1 MKKAILKFLIL
12 SVMVSLISMNVET
25 VLAASYQTRINGSTN
40 GSLNIFAG
48 NTFTVTLSMTDV
60 TSVYGIEANLNYS
73 STYFELVGATNEW
86 LSPPDNKLSI
96 GSKVVVSTT
105 SPKTGTFN
113 FAKLTFKAK
122 PAFLAAT
129 TPQVISLSNVLV
141 TYTGLKETSGL
152 GSRITVDVV
161 VPKSTNNNLA
171 SLSVNGTSVAGFSSS
186 DTGYTLAN
194 TDAESITIAATAQ
207 DSKATVS
214 GTGKKTLAFGVNT
227 FNIVVTAESGAKKT
241 YTVTVTKN
249 DYRSTNNDLKS
260 LTIEGYQL
268 MFDKERLTYTL
279 IVDNIV
285 TSINVS
291 ALAADEKA
299 SVTGTGT
306 KTLKIYSNL
315 INVVVT
321 AENTAKKTYTINVVR
336 RDAAGIAGDLSRDN
350 KLKSLTVTDY
360 PFEFNPDTLEYTID
374 VENWIESIEI
384 VAELNDPKASY
395 VLSNQNELIIGP
407 NEVLIKVYSE
417 SAEERVY
424 KLIVNRQGDNPVV
437 AIDRIIGLL
446 PRIIAENIEIT
457 TKDPKSMSAEIWNQL
472 VNTNKKYMFSV
483 RNDLNETL
491 YMWTFTGT
499 QIKTN
504 ELVEF
509 DVRFDSEQYDE
520 IRKLLNYR
528 ESVLL
533 NLAHS
538 GAIPEGLILRVNVS
552 SQYKD
557 GSILYL
563 YYYNEESGKLED
575 KSKEFIVNEGFVE
588 LDLVHASQYVLTPV
602 KISIFNDFGMVLL
615 GVFALLSALM
625 ILVFIMMSLKI
636 RALKRRISRKNE
648 IAA

>member
-12 SVMVSLISMNVET
+12 SVMVSLISNNIEN

>member
-73 STYFELVGATNEW
+73 SSYFELVSATNEFSGDN
-86 LSPPDNKLSI
+86 LSV
-96 GSKVVVSTT
+96 GSKIVVSTT

-186 DTGYTLAN
+186 DTTYTLPN
-194 TDAESITIAATAQ
+194 TDAESITIAATTQ

-227 FNIVVTAESGAKKT
+227 FNVVVTAESGAKKT
-241 YTVTVTKN
+241 YTITVTKN
-249 DYRSTNNDLKS
+249 DYRSSNNDLKS
-260 LTIEGYQL
+260 LTIEGYEL

-285 TSINVS
+285 TAVNVA

-315 INVVVT
+315 INIVVT
-321 AENTAKKTYTINVVR
+321 AENTARKTYTVNVVR

-350 KLKSLTVTDY
+350 KLKSLTITDY
-360 PFEFNPDTLEYTID
+360 PFEFNPETLEYSID
-374 VENWIESIEI
+374 VENWIESIDLI
-384 VAELNDPKASY
+384 VELNDPKATFTI
-395 VLSNQNELIIGP
+395 SNHSELIIGP
-407 NEVLIKVYSE
+407 NEVLVKVYSE
-417 SAEERVY
+417 SAEERIY
-424 KLIVNRQGDNPVV
+424 KLVVNRLGDNPVV
-437 AIDRIIGLL
+437 AIDRIIALL
-446 PRIIAENIEIT
+446 PRIVAENIEIT
-457 TKDPKSMSAEIWNQL
+457 SKDPKSMSAEIWNQL

-483 RNDLNETL
+483 RDDLNETL

-509 DVRFDSEQYDE
+509 DVRFDSEQYDQ

-538 GAIPEGLILRVNVS
+538 GTIPEGLILRVNVS

-588 LDLVHASQYVLTPV
+588 LDLAHASQYVLTPV
-602 KISIFNDFGMVLL
+602 KISMFDDFGMVLL
-615 GVFALLSALM
+615 GVIALLSALM

-636 RALKRRISRKNE
+636 RTLKRRISRKNE

>member
-73 STYFELVGATNEW
+73 SSYFELVSATNEFSGDN
-86 LSPPDNKLSI
+86 LSV
-96 GSKVVVSTT
+96 GSKIVVSTT

-186 DTGYTLAN
+186 DTTYTLPN
-194 TDAESITIAATAQ
+194 TDAESITIAATTQ

-227 FNIVVTAESGAKKT
+227 FNVVVTAESGAKKT
-241 YTVTVTKN
+241 YTITVTKN
-249 DYRSTNNDLKS
+249 DYRSSNNDLKS
-260 LTIEGYQL
+260 LTIEGYEL

-285 TSINVS
+285 TSVNVA

-315 INVVVT
+315 INIVVT
-321 AENTAKKTYTINVVR
+321 AENTARKTYTVNVVR

-350 KLKSLTVTDY
+350 KLKSLIITDY
-360 PFEFNPDTLEYTID
+360 PFEFNPETLEYSID
-374 VENWIESIEI
+374 VENWIESINLI
-384 VAELNDPKASY
+384 VELNDPKATFT
-395 VLSNQNELIIGP
+395 VSNHSELIIGP
-407 NEVLIKVYSE
+407 NEVLVKVYSE
-417 SAEERVY
+417 SAEERIY
-424 KLIVNRQGDNPVV
+424 KLVVNRQGDNPVV
-437 AIDRIIGLL
+437 AIDRIIALL
-446 PRIIAENIEIT
+446 PRIVAENIEIT
-457 TKDPKSMSAEIWNQL
+457 SKDPKSMSAEIWNQL

-483 RNDLNETL
+483 RDDLNETL

-509 DVRFDSEQYDE
+509 DVRFDSEQYDQ

-538 GAIPEGLILRVNVS
+538 GTIPEGLILRVNVS

-588 LDLVHASQYVLTPV
+588 LDLAHASQYVLTPV
-602 KISIFNDFGMVLL
+602 KISMFDDFGMVLL
-615 GVFALLSALM
+615 GVIALLSALM

-636 RALKRRISRKNE
+636 RTLKRRISRKNE

>member
-73 STYFELVGATNEW
+73 SSYFELVSATNEFSGDN
-86 LSPPDNKLSI
+86 LSV
-96 GSKVVVSTT
+96 GSKIVVSTT

-186 DTGYTLAN
+186 DTTYTLPN
-194 TDAESITIAATAQ
+194 TDAESITIAATTQ

-227 FNIVVTAESGAKKT
+227 FNVVVTAESGAKKT
-241 YTVTVTKN
+241 YTITVTKN
-249 DYRSTNNDLKS
+249 DYRSSNNDLKS
-260 LTIEGYQL
+260 LTIEGYEL

-285 TSINVS
+285 TAVNVA

-315 INVVVT
+315 INIVVT
-321 AENTAKKTYTINVVR
+321 AENTARKTYTVNVVR

-350 KLKSLTVTDY
+350 KLKSLTITDY
-360 PFEFNPDTLEYTID
+360 PFEFNPETLEYSID
-374 VENWIESIEI
+374 VENWIESIDLI
-384 VAELNDPKASY
+384 VELNDPKATFTI
-395 VLSNQNELIIGP
+395 SNHSELIIGP
-407 NEVLIKVYSE
+407 NEVLVKVYSE
-417 SAEERVY
+417 SAEERIY
-424 KLIVNRQGDNPVV
+424 KLVE
-437 AIDRIIGLL
+437 IG
-446 PRIIAENIEIT
+446 R
-457 TKDPKSMSAEIWNQL
+457 
-472 VNTNKKYMFSV
+472 
-483 RNDLNETL
+483 
-491 YMWTFTGT
+491 
-499 QIKTN
+499 
-504 ELVEF
+504 
-509 DVRFDSEQYDE
+509 
-520 IRKLLNYR
+520 
-528 ESVLL
+528 
-533 NLAHS
+533 AH
-538 GAIPEGLILRVNVS
+538 V
-552 SQYKD
+552 
-557 GSILYL
+557 
-563 YYYNEESGKLED
+563 
-575 KSKEFIVNEGFVE
+575 
-588 LDLVHASQYVLTPV
+588 
-602 KISIFNDFGMVLL
+602 
-615 GVFALLSALM
+615 
-625 ILVFIMMSLKI
+625 
-636 RALKRRISRKNE
+636 
-648 IAA
+648 

>member
-73 STYFELVGATNEW
+73 SSYFDLVSATNEFSGDN
-86 LSPPDNKLSI
+86 LSV
-96 GSKVVVSTT
+96 GSKIVVSTT

-186 DTGYTLAN
+186 DTTYTLPN
-194 TDAESITIAATAQ
+194 TDAESITIAATTQ

-227 FNIVVTAESGAKKT
+227 FNVVVTAESGAKKT
-241 YTVTVTKN
+241 YTITVTKN
-249 DYRSTNNDLKS
+249 DYRSSNNDLKS
-260 LTIEGYQL
+260 LTIEGYEL

-285 TSINVS
+285 TAVNVA

-315 INVVVT
+315 INIVVT
-321 AENTAKKTYTINVVR
+321 AENTARKTYTVNVVR

-350 KLKSLTVTDY
+350 KLKSLTITDY
-360 PFEFNPDTLEYTID
+360 PFEFNPETLEYSID
-374 VENWIESIEI
+374 VENWIESIDLI
-384 VAELNDPKASY
+384 VELNDPKATFTI
-395 VLSNQNELIIGP
+395 SNHSELIIGP
-407 NEVLIKVYSE
+407 NEVLVKVYSE
-417 SAEERVY
+417 SAEERIY
-424 KLIVNRQGDNPVV
+424 KLVVNRLGDNPVV
-437 AIDRIIGLL
+437 AIDRIIALL
-446 PRIIAENIEIT
+446 PRIVAENIEIT
-457 TKDPKSMSAEIWNQL
+457 SKDPKSMSAEIWNQL

-483 RNDLNETL
+483 RDDLNETL

-509 DVRFDSEQYDE
+509 DVRFDSEQYDQ

-538 GAIPEGLILRVNVS
+538 GTIPEGLILRVNVS

-588 LDLVHASQYVLTPV
+588 LDLAHASQYVLTPV
-602 KISIFNDFGMVLL
+602 KISMFDDFGMVLL
-615 GVFALLSALM
+615 GVIALLSALM

-636 RALKRRISRKNE
+636 RTLKRRISRKNE

>member
-1 MKKAILKFLIL
+1 MKKILLFVSVLIL
-12 SVMVSLISMNVET
+12 TLLYPLGVKAATISSSITGSNSVVVGTNVVLTFAITPSETLAGFTARIKFDSNILTVDKFEQVTPSIVILQFNKTTGAFNTNSTISGTKQIIKVTFKPTSNFKAGTSTKVE
-25 VLAASYQTRINGSTN
+25 
-40 GSLNIFAG
+40 F
-48 NTFTVTLSMTDV
+48 
-60 TSVYGIEANLNYS
+60 IEI
-73 STYFELVGATNEW
+73 VGAN
-86 LSPPDNKLSI
+86 S
-96 GSKVVVSTT
+96 
-105 SPKTGTFN
+105 TGTERIYG
-113 FAKLTFKAK
+113 TSSSRTIT
-122 PAFLAAT
+122 AT
-129 TPQVISLSNVLV
+129 A
-141 TYTGLKETSGL
+141 
-152 GSRITVDVV
+152 
-161 VPKSTNNNLA
+161 PKSTNNNLA

-186 DTGYTLAN
+186 DTTYTLPN
-194 TDAESITIAATAQ
+194 TDAESITIAATTQ

-227 FNIVVTAESGAKKT
+227 FNVVVTAESGAKKT
-241 YTVTVTKN
+241 YTITVTKN
-249 DYRSTNNDLKS
+249 DYRSSNNDLKS
-260 LTIEGYQL
+260 LTIEGYEL

-285 TSINVS
+285 TSVNVA

-315 INVVVT
+315 INIVVT
-321 AENTAKKTYTINVVR
+321 AENTAKKTYTVNVVR

-350 KLKSLTVTDY
+350 KLKSLTITDY
-360 PFEFNPDTLEYTID
+360 PFEFNPETLEYSID
-374 VENWIESIEI
+374 VENWIESIDLI
-384 VAELNDPKASY
+384 VELNDPKATFT
-395 VLSNQNELIIGP
+395 VSNHSELIIGP
-407 NEVLIKVYSE
+407 NEVLVKVYSE
-417 SAEERVY
+417 SAEERIY
-424 KLIVNRQGDNPVV
+424 KLVVNRQGDNPVV
-437 AIDRIIGLL
+437 AIDRIIALL
-446 PRIIAENIEIT
+446 PRIVAENIEIT
-457 TKDPKSMSAEIWNQL
+457 SKDPKSMSAEIWNQL

-509 DVRFDSEQYDE
+509 DVRFDSEQYDQ

-533 NLAHS
+533 NLVHS
-538 GAIPEGLILRVNVS
+538 GTIPEGLILRVNVS

-588 LDLVHASQYVLTPV
+588 LDLAHASQYVLTPV
-602 KISIFNDFGMVLL
+602 KISMFDDFGMVLL
-615 GVFALLSALM
+615 GVIALLSALM

-636 RALKRRISRKNE
+636 RTLKRRISRKNE

>member
-73 STYFELVGATNEW
+73 STYFELVSATNEFSGDN
-86 LSPPDNKLSI
+86 LSV
-96 GSKVVVSTT
+96 GSKIVVSTT

-186 DTGYTLAN
+186 DTTYTLPN
-194 TDAESITIAATAQ
+194 TDAESITIAATTQ

-227 FNIVVTAESGAKKT
+227 FNVVVTAESGAKKT
-241 YTVTVTKN
+241 YTITVTKN
-249 DYRSTNNDLKS
+249 DYRSSNNDLKS
-260 LTIEGYQL
+260 LTIEGYEL

-285 TSINVS
+285 TSVNVA

-315 INVVVT
+315 INIVVT
-321 AENTAKKTYTINVVR
+321 AENTARKTYTVNVVR

-350 KLKSLTVTDY
+350 KLKSLIITDY
-360 PFEFNPDTLEYTID
+360 PFEFNPETLEYSID
-374 VENWIESIEI
+374 VENWIESINLI
-384 VAELNDPKASY
+384 VELNDPKATFT
-395 VLSNQNELIIGP
+395 VSNHSELIIGP
-407 NEVLIKVYSE
+407 NEVLVKVYSE
-417 SAEERVY
+417 SAEERIY
-424 KLIVNRQGDNPVV
+424 KLVVNRQGDNPVV
-437 AIDRIIGLL
+437 AIDRIIALL
-446 PRIIAENIEIT
+446 PRIVAENIEIT
-457 TKDPKSMSAEIWNQL
+457 SKDPKSMSAEIWNQL

-483 RNDLNETL
+483 RDDLNETL

-509 DVRFDSEQYDE
+509 DVRFDSEQYDQ

-538 GAIPEGLILRVNVS
+538 GTIPEGLILRVNVS

-563 YYYNEESGKLED
+563 YYYNEESGK
-575 KSKEFIVNEGFVE
+575 
-588 LDLVHASQYVLTPV
+588 
-602 KISIFNDFGMVLL
+602 
-615 GVFALLSALM
+615 
-625 ILVFIMMSLKI
+625 
-636 RALKRRISRKNE
+636 E

>member
-1 MKKAILKFLIL
+1 MIKKIYKLALVILITGFLLNNNQVIAVAAFNSTISGTTNITINSEFTL
-12 SVMVSLISMNVET
+12 TFGVSGAENLV
-25 VLAASYQTRINGSTN
+25 A
-40 GSLNIFAG
+40 IFAKINYSPTYLEIVSFSG
-48 NTFTVTLSMTDV
+48 LNNFDVAVDTNIVADLKSGSPKNGTFTYVT
-60 TSVYGIEANLNYS
+60 I
-73 STYFELVGATNEW
+73 
-86 LSPPDNKLSI
+86 K
-96 GSKVVVSTT
+96 
-105 SPKTGTFN
+105 
-113 FAKLTFKAK
+113 FKAK
-122 PAFLAAT
+122 TAFKAGT
-129 TPQVISLSNVLV
+129 TTQISLSNVSGTKDSSGNVFDVDGNGATV
-141 TYTGLKETSGL
+141 TIKATA
-152 GSRITVDVV
+152 
-161 VPKSTNNNLA
+161 PKSTNNNLA

-186 DTGYTLAN
+186 DTSYTLAN

>member
-73 STYFELVGATNEW
+73 SSYFELVSATNEFSGDN
-86 LSPPDNKLSI
+86 LSV
-96 GSKVVVSTT
+96 GSKIVVSTT

-186 DTGYTLAN
+186 DTTYTLPN
-194 TDAESITIAATAQ
+194 TDAESITIAATTQ
-207 DSKATVS
+207 DSKATIS

-227 FNIVVTAESGAKKT
+227 FNVVVTAESGAKKT
-241 YTVTVTKN
+241 YTITVTKN
-249 DYRSTNNDLKS
+249 DYRSSNNDLKS
-260 LTIEGYQL
+260 LTIEGYEL

-285 TSINVS
+285 TSVNVA

-315 INVVVT
+315 INIVVT
-321 AENTAKKTYTINVVR
+321 AENTARKTYTVNVVR

-350 KLKSLTVTDY
+350 KLKSLIITDY
-360 PFEFNPDTLEYTID
+360 PFEFNPETLEYSID
-374 VENWIESIEI
+374 VENWIESIDLI
-384 VAELNDPKASY
+384 VELNDPKATFTI
-395 VLSNQNELIIGP
+395 SNHSELIIGP
-407 NEVLIKVYSE
+407 NEVLVKVYSE
-417 SAEERVY
+417 SAEERIY
-424 KLIVNRQGDNPVV
+424 KLVVNRQGDNPVV
-437 AIDRIIGLL
+437 AIDRIIALL
-446 PRIIAENIEIT
+446 PRIVAENIEIT
-457 TKDPKSMSAEIWNQL
+457 SKDPKSMSAEIWNQL

-499 QIKTN
+499 HIKTN

-538 GAIPEGLILRVNVS
+538 GTIPEGLILRVNVS

-588 LDLVHASQYVLTPV
+588 LDLAHASQYVLTPV
-602 KISIFNDFGMVLL
+602 KISMFDDFGMVLL
-615 GVFALLSALM
+615 GVIALLSALM

-636 RALKRRISRKNE
+636 RTLKRRISRKNE

>member
-73 STYFELVGATNEW
+73 SSYFELVSATNEFSGDN
-86 LSPPDNKLSI
+86 LSV
-96 GSKVVVSTT
+96 GSKIVVSTT

-186 DTGYTLAN
+186 DTTYTLPN
-194 TDAESITIAATAQ
+194 TDAESITIAATTQ

-227 FNIVVTAESGAKKT
+227 FNVVVTAESGAKKT
-241 YTVTVTKN
+241 YTITVTKN
-249 DYRSTNNDLKS
+249 DYRSSNNDLKS
-260 LTIEGYQL
+260 LTIEGYEL

-285 TSINVS
+285 TAVNVA

-315 INVVVT
+315 INIVVT
-321 AENTAKKTYTINVVR
+321 AENTARKTYTVNVVR

-350 KLKSLTVTDY
+350 KLKSLTITDY
-360 PFEFNPDTLEYTID
+360 PFEFNPETLEYSID
-374 VENWIESIEI
+374 VENWIESIDLI
-384 VAELNDPKASY
+384 VELNDPKATFTI
-395 VLSNQNELIIGP
+395 SNHSELIIGP
-407 NEVLIKVYSE
+407 NEVLVKVYSE
-417 SAEERVY
+417 SAEERIY
-424 KLIVNRQGDNPVV
+424 KLVVNRQGDNPVV
-437 AIDRIIGLL
+437 AIDRIIALL
-446 PRIIAENIEIT
+446 PRIVAENIEIT
-457 TKDPKSMSAEIWNQL
+457 SKDPKSMSAEIWNQL

-483 RNDLNETL
+483 RDDLNETL

-509 DVRFDSEQYDE
+509 DVRFDSEQYDQ

-538 GAIPEGLILRVNVS
+538 GTIPEGLILRVNVS

-588 LDLVHASQYVLTPV
+588 LDLAHASQYVLTPV
-602 KISIFNDFGMVLL
+602 KISMFDDFGMVLL
-615 GVFALLSALM
+615 GVIALLSALM

-636 RALKRRISRKNE
+636 RTLKRRISRKNE